1 MLPSEELLQSIDIIA
16 QNAAKNGVKIYTAT
30 VTAIADNNTCSVRV
44 NGKTHSNIAYY
55 GDTPTVNKSYRVFCP
70 NGSMNQAF
78 IITGGGSSGGSTY
91 TLPIASADVLGG
103 IKVGAGLTIST
114 EGTLSATGG
123 GTADAVEWKNVLDK
137 PTTIAGYGI
146 TDAKIDGNNVVLGD
160 KTITPYTPSNPP
172 AYPVDSVNG
181 KTGVV
186 VLSATDVGALPNT
199 TVIPDK
205 TSQLDNDSGYITN
218 SALTGYAK
226 KTEIPTKTSELTN
239 DSGYITNTA
248 LEPYAKTVDIPT
260 KTSQLNNDSGY
271 ITANDVPVKSVDGAT
286 GDVVTNAVKTTTQTL
301 TEAQKQQART
311 NIGAGTSSFDGDY
324 NSLTNKPTIPTK
336 TSQLTNDS
344 GFITDAALT
353 DYAKTIDIPTKT
365 SQLDNDSHYIT
376 ANEAPVQ
383 SVNTKTGAVVLTQDD
398 VGDGTTYVR
407 THNDF
412 TDALKTQIN
421 TNKDNIAMAEGDID
435 GLQTDVGTLK
445 TNVTSLQTALTSKQ
459 DVIVG
464 AASTITENNLVTD
477 RALVSNSS
485 GKVAVSNVTST
496 ELGYLDGV
504 TSNVQTQLDKK
515 LEKAPVTSV
524 NSKTGAVQLNAS
536 DVGALP
542 NTTVIPTKTSQ
553 LDNDSGFITD
563 IPIASATQL
572 GGVKVGAGLSVT
584 ENGVLSATGGGT
596 ADAVE
601 WNNVLDKPTTIAG
614 YGITDAKIEN
624 GTITLGNKTIT
635 PLTSAPVTSVNSKT
649 GAVVLNAS
657 DVGAISTGN
666 ISQTLGTSTTK
677 VPSEKAVSD
686 ALSSAGAGDML
697 KSTYDPTG
705 SVATAGGIPDYV
717 EANGGK
723 IDTIKVNGTA
733 QAITD
738 KTVNITVPTKTSD
751 LTNDSGYLTS
761 APVTSVNS
769 KTGDVKLAAGDV
781 GAVAKTG
788 DTMTG
793 NLTVGSAS
801 LQTNGYVTGTWL
813 KTTANISL
821 SSAASKIAVIN
832 DGWVYSRTTG
842 QIKSDIG
849 LGNVDNVK
857 QYSAS
862 NPPPY
867 PVTSVNGKTGD
878 VTIDVSGGGTQ
889 VKIVRW

>member
-16 QNAAKNGVKIYTAT
+16 QNAAKNGVKIYTAI
-30 VTAIADNNTCSVRV
+30 VTAVGDNNTCSVRV

-55 GDTPTVNKSYRVFCP
+55 GDAPTVNKSYRVFCP

-78 IITGGGSSGGSTY
+78 IITGGGSSGGGGTGTTDYNQLTNRPSINGT
-91 TLPIASADVLGG
+91 TLSGNQTSSQLGLYGTNNTPPYPVTSVNGQTGDV
-103 IKVGAGLTIST
+103 VIST
-114 EGTLSATGG
+114 GG
-123 GTADAVEWKNVLDK
+123 N
-137 PTTIAGYGI
+137 
-146 TDAKIDGNNVVLGD
+146 
-160 KTITPYTPSNPP
+160 
-172 AYPVDSVNG
+172 VDSVNG

-186 VLSATDVGALPNT
+186 ELNAADVGALPNT

-286 GDVVTNAVKTTTQTL
+286 GNVVTNAVKTTTQTL
-301 TEAQKQQART
+301 TDTQKQQART
-311 NIGAGTSSFDGDY
+311 NIGAGTSSFDGNY

-353 DYAKTIDIPTKT
+353 GYAKTTDIPTKT
-365 SQLDNDSHYIT
+365 SQLENDSNYIT
-376 ANEAPVQ
+376 ANE
-383 SVNTKTGAVVLTQDD
+383 
-398 VGDGTTYVR
+398 
-407 THNDF
+407 
-412 TDALKTQIN
+412 
-421 TNKDNIAMAEGDID
+421 
-435 GLQTDVGTLK
+435 
-445 TNVTSLQTALTSKQ
+445 
-459 DVIVG
+459 
-464 AASTITENNLVTD
+464 
-477 RALVSNSS
+477 
-485 GKVAVSNVTST
+485 
-496 ELGYLDGV
+496 
-504 TSNVQTQLDKK
+504 
-515 LEKAPVTSV
+515 APVTSV

-542 NTTVIPTKTSQ
+542 DTTVIPSKTSQ

-624 GTITLGNKTIT
+624 GTITLGNQTIT

-657 DVGAISTGN
+657 DVGALPADT
-666 ISQTLGTSTTK
+666 
-677 VPSEKAVSD
+677 V
-686 ALSSAGAGDML
+686 
-697 KSTYDPTG
+697 
-705 SVATAGGIPDYV
+705 IP
-717 EANGGK
+717 
-723 IDTIKVNGTA
+723 
-733 QAITD
+733 
-738 KTVNITVPTKTSD
+738 TVNDATLTIRRNSVDIGSFTANSANDVNIDINVPTD
-751 LTNDSGYLTS
+751 
-761 APVTSVNS
+761 
-769 KTGDVKLAAGDV
+769 
-781 GAVAKTG
+781 
-788 DTMTG
+788 
-793 NLTVGSAS
+793 
-801 LQTNGYVTGTWL
+801 
-813 KTTANISL
+813 
-821 SSAASKIAVIN
+821 
-832 DGWVYSRTTG
+832 
-842 QIKSDIG
+842 KSDIG

-867 PVTSVNGKTGD
+867 PVTSVNGKTGA
-878 VTIDVSGGGTQ
+878 VTVREVPAVTTSDNGKFLRVVNGVWTAVAIADASG
-889 VKIVRW
+889 VKF

>member
-16 QNAAKNGVKIYTAT
+16 QNAAKNGVKIYTAI

-44 NGKTHSNIAYY
+44 NGKTHSNIVYY
-55 GDTPTVNKSYRVFCP
+55 GDAPTVNKSYRVFCP

-78 IITGGGSSGGSTY
+78 IITGGGSSGESAY

-123 GTADAVEWKNVLDK
+123 GTADAVEWNNVLDK

-172 AYPVDSVNG
+172 TYPVDSVNG

-186 VLSATDVGALPNT
+186 VLSAADVGALPNT

-205 TSQLDNDSGYITN
+205 TSQLDNDSGYITD

-301 TEAQKQQART
+301 TDDQKQQART

-353 DYAKTIDIPTKT
+353 GYAKTTDIPTKT
-365 SQLDNDSHYIT
+365 SQLDNDSYYIT
-376 ANEAPVQ
+376 ASE
-383 SVNTKTGAVVLTQDD
+383 
-398 VGDGTTYVR
+398 
-407 THNDF
+407 
-412 TDALKTQIN
+412 
-421 TNKDNIAMAEGDID
+421 
-435 GLQTDVGTLK
+435 
-445 TNVTSLQTALTSKQ
+445 
-459 DVIVG
+459 
-464 AASTITENNLVTD
+464 
-477 RALVSNSS
+477 
-485 GKVAVSNVTST
+485 
-496 ELGYLDGV
+496 
-504 TSNVQTQLDKK
+504 
-515 LEKAPVTSV
+515 APVTSV

-553 LDNDSGFITD
+553 LDNDSGFITEL
-563 IPIASATQL
+563 PIASTTQL

-624 GTITLGNKTIT
+624 GTITLGNQTIT

-657 DVGAISTGN
+657 DVGALPADT
-666 ISQTLGTSTTK
+666 
-677 VPSEKAVSD
+677 V
-686 ALSSAGAGDML
+686 
-697 KSTYDPTG
+697 
-705 SVATAGGIPDYV
+705 IP
-717 EANGGK
+717 
-723 IDTIKVNGTA
+723 
-733 QAITD
+733 
-738 KTVNITVPTKTSD
+738 TVNDATLTIRRNSVDIGSFTANSANDVNIDINVPTD
-751 LTNDSGYLTS
+751 
-761 APVTSVNS
+761 
-769 KTGDVKLAAGDV
+769 
-781 GAVAKTG
+781 
-788 DTMTG
+788 
-793 NLTVGSAS
+793 
-801 LQTNGYVTGTWL
+801 
-813 KTTANISL
+813 
-821 SSAASKIAVIN
+821 
-832 DGWVYSRTTG
+832 
-842 QIKSDIG
+842 KSDIG

-857 QYSAS
+857 QYSAT

-878 VTIDVSGGGTQ
+878 VVLDTGGTQ